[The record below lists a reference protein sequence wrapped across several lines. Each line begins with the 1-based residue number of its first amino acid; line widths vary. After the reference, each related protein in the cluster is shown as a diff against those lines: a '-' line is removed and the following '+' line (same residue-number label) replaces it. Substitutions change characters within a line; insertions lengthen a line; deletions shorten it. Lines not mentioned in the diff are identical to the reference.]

1 MTISLKVPA
10 AVGAKLQSVVARKR
24 VSKSE
29 YVRTT
34 LIAALNAE
42 EVKPS
47 AFELIQDVAGSVSSG
62 KKDTATNPKY
72 MKDYGKWRK
81 S

>member
-10 AVGAKLQSVVARKR
+10 EVGAKLRSVTARKR

-29 YVRTT
+29 YVRAT

-42 EVKPS
+42 EDRPS
-47 AFELIQDVAGSVSSG
+47 AFDLVQDIAGCISSG
-62 KKDTATNPKY
+62 KKDMATNPKY
-72 MKDYGKWRK
+72 MKGYGEWRR
-81 S
+81 

>member
-1 MTISLKVPA
+1 MTISLKIPGTV
-10 AVGAKLQSVVARKR
+10 AVRLDSVAARKH

-29 YVRTT
+29 YVRAT

-47 AFELIQDVAGSVSSG
+47 AFELIQDLAGSVSSG
-62 KKDTATNPKY
+62 KKDMATNPKY
-72 MKDYGKWRK
+72 MKGYGKWRR